1 MRVSRIIQV
10 STMSSQESLQEGGKK
25 VRVREGA
32 VIMEAGVRER
42 ERERLEDTTHWN
54 AGGLHKVENTRKRSL
69 P

>member
-42 ERERLEDTTHWN
+42 ERLEDTTHWN
-54 AGGLHKVENTRKRSL
+54 AGGFHKVENTRKRSL